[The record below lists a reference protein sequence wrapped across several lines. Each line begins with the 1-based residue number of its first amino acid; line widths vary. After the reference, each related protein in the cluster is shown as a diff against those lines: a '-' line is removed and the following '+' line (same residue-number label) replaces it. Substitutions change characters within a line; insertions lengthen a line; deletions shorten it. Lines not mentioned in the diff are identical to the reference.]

1 MKQEIL
7 IRQLKINDL
16 DEFFKLRL
24 ESLQL
29 APTSFLSS
37 YEDEKN
43 NGPSFY
49 ENILKNKSNENV
61 IFGAFV
67 EDHLVGIIGIYQS
80 HFKRLKHKATLWG
93 IYVKPEQRKKEI
105 AKKLMEVVINHAR
118 KKMKCLFIN
127 LCVGTDNKAAQSLY
141 KSFGFIKWGTEPG
154 SISIDG
160 KLFDEDHMILS
171 FK

>member
-1 MKQEIL
+1 MKNGIL

-37 YEDEKN
+37 YEDAKN

-49 ENILKNKSNENV
+49 ENILKNNSDENV
-61 IFGAFV
+61 IFGAFF
-67 EDHLVGIIGIYQS
+67 EDHLVGMIGIYQS
-80 HFKRLKHKATLWG
+80 LFKRLKHKATLWG
-93 IYVKPEQRKKEI
+93 TYVKPEQRKREIGKE
-105 AKKLMEVVINHAR
+105 LMAAAINHAR
-118 KKMKCLFIN
+118 QKMNCLLIN
-127 LCVGTDNKAAQSLY
+127 LCVVTDNKAAQSLY
-141 KSFGFIKWGTEPG
+141 NSFGFLKWGTEPD

-171 FK
+171 LK